1 MQHIPRF
8 AFLRRILFPYNGEE
22 QLTPNQSARVM
33 LAWALFFPVCMS
45 ILTVVITVMR
55 AYPPHSMLSILLFT
69 YLSGVGIFGI
79 LGVLVILVNN
89 KSARIRQAWK
99 ARDEQL

>member
-1 MQHIPRF
+1 MQHTPRF
-8 AFLRRILFPYNGEE
+8 AFLRRILFPYSGEE
-22 QLTPNQSARVM
+22 QLTPKQSARVL
-33 LAWALFFPVCMS
+33 LAWVLFFPVCMS
-45 ILTVVITVMR
+45 ILTVIITVLSG
-55 AYPPHSMLSILLFT
+55 YPLHTILLMLLFT
-69 YLSGVGIFGI
+69 FLSGVGIFGI